1 MDIALFGYLGF
12 GIVFVCCDGFCL
24 CGVFYGCDLGAMCL
38 FVVGLVILFA
48 GWVDCVC

>member
-1 MDIALFGYLGF
+1 MTAS
-12 GIVFVCCDGFCL
+12 VCVGCFMW
-24 CGVFYGCDLGAMCL
+24 CDLGAMCL